1 MRNIISN
8 SFEELT
14 AGLLCKLN
22 IEFTILSLSF
32 FLKIIHDLGEP
43 LIIQDCSNFASVSD
57 EFLDS
62 IDVSKVL
69 INHFVNFSLNLRCK
83 FLSKLFNL
91 FD

>member
-22 IEFTILSLSF
+22 KEFTILSLSF
-32 FLKIIHDLGEP
+32 FLKIIHDLVEP
-43 LIIQDCSNFASVSD
+43 LIIQDCSNFTSVSD

-62 IDVSKVL
+62 VDVSKVL